1 MRQTD
6 ATFVTGLWNIGR
18 EDLGDFH
25 RKFDHYLEC
34 FEKLL
39 SLDLSLYVYVPEELL
54 DFVNSRRLPDNTYIH
69 TKSLAD
75 LRRGFPHFN
84 DVQRIRNDPN
94 WYNLNGWLKEST
106 QAKLEY
112 YNPIVMSKMMMLD
125 EASKTNWFNS
135 KHLFWIDAD
144 VCFWQYD
151 IDKVIQS
158 GLPFVSA
165 PYSVKGWPALTTEF
179 VNDEI
184 VLGTNGGIYEVT
196 FAATGFM
203 YTHRSVY
210 QKIIDHYKM
219 EKVKIWGGQYE
230 VYPFFL
236 PLLVDGHYLGE
247 DFAFCHRLRNA
258 GIKLYC
264 DTRIQLSHVGKYSY
278 SFAFINNDG
287 HPAEPS
293 TVRYK
298 QEITRRY

>member
-1 MRQTD
+1 MFNFMISLIQKFFNLKSANKPKTLQ
-6 ATFVTGLWNIGR
+6 VV
-18 EDLGDFH
+18 DLTNP
-25 RKFDHYLEC
+25 KSTVIL
-34 FEKLL
+34 
-39 SLDLSLYVYVPEELL
+39 VPVANHIEPT
-54 DFVNSRRLPDNTYIH
+54 V
-69 TKSLAD
+69 
-75 LRRGFPHFN
+75 
-84 DVQRIRNDPN
+84 
-94 WYNLNGWLKEST
+94 
-106 QAKLEY
+106 
-112 YNPIVMSKMMMLD
+112 D
-125 EASKTNWFNS
+125 EALRELEKRGYTVWRKYGFSAIDQGRCVLAQEALDKGFE
-135 KHLFWIDAD
+135 HLFWIDAD

>member
-75 LRRGFPHFN
+75 LRRDFPHFN

-112 YNPIVMSKMMMLD
+112 YNPIVMSKMMMLN

-135 KHLFWIDAD
+135 KHLFWIDAGIANS
-144 VCFWQYD
+144 VHTSFLSKLNKVEPFMYH
-151 IDKVIQS
+151 IEDKFLMLS
-158 GLPFVSA
+158 FDYES
-165 PYSVKGWPALTTEF
+165 
-179 VNDEI
+179 D
-184 VLGTNGGIYEVT
+184 YEVH
-196 FAATGFM
+196 GFKVHQFSDFCGVDKSN
-203 YTHRSVY
+203 YVCRGGFFGGTPE
-210 QKIIDHYKM
+210 KI
-219 EKVKIWGGQYE
+219 E
-230 VYPFFL
+230 
-236 PLLVDGHYLGE
+236 YLMP
-247 DFAFCHRLRNA
+247 R
-258 GIKLYC
+258 Y
-264 DTRIQLSHVGKYSY
+264 LSEMKK
-278 SFAFINNDG
+278 SFAQDLMGTEENFLTILA
-287 HPAEPS
+287 HKEPDHIHRFKLPDS
-293 TVRYK
+293 LVYHFFDNLELFR
-298 QEITRRY
+298 